1 MANTEQ
7 EFTTELRGY
16 KRSEVDEVINDLRAE
31 LIQASK
37 DRGNL
42 LAELGALKEHI
53 AAIEA
58 SSGETFSPS
67 YSGLG
72 SRLEAILRIAEE
84 QSTRIIGQADIDS
97 ERIIGNARTQ
107 AQSLREAAER
117 EAERL
122 TTDASNRAA
131 NTLDGASEQ
140 AEKLIETATEDAKR
154 LTEGAVEDAS
164 AIRGGARDF

>member
-16 KRSEVDEVINDLRAE
+16 KRSEVEDVINALRAE

-42 LAELGALKEHI
+42 LDELTTLKEHL
-53 AAIEA
+53 ALVDATGEG
-58 SSGETFSPS
+58 SSQAT

-97 ERIIGNARTQ
+97 
-107 AQSLREAAER
+107 
-117 EAERL
+117 
-122 TTDASNRAA
+122 
-131 NTLDGASEQ
+131 
-140 AEKLIETATEDAKR
+140 
-154 LTEGAVEDAS
+154 
-164 AIRGGARDF
+164 

>member
-16 KRSEVDEVINDLRAE
+16 KRSEVDEVINALRAE
-31 LIQASK
+31 LIQAAK

-42 LAELGALKEHI
+42 LDELTTLKEHL
-53 AAIEA
+53 AAVDATGEG
-58 SSGETFSPS
+58 SSQAT

-97 ERIIGNARTQ
+97 ERMISNAKLEAQNLPTQ
-107 AQSLREAAER
+107 LSAKPNGSPPMPPTVPPTLSRERRRRPRNLSHE
-117 EAERL
+117 
-122 TTDASNRAA
+122 
-131 NTLDGASEQ
+131 
-140 AEKLIETATEDAKR
+140 ATEQAKR
-154 LTEGAVEDAS
+154 LTDGPWRKPPRFA
-164 AIRGGARDF
+164 AR

>member
-42 LAELGALKEHI
+42 LDELSSLKEHV
-53 AAIEA
+53 AAVEA
-58 SSGETFSPS
+58 SSGESLSPS

-72 SRLEAILRIAEE
+72 SRLEAVLRIAEE

-97 ERIIGNARTQ
+97 ERMISSAKLE
-107 AQSLREAAER
+107 AQSLVESAER
-117 EAERL
+117 EAERV
-122 TTDASNRAA
+122 TTDATNRAA
-131 NTLDGASEQ
+131 NTLEGAQAKAEQ
-140 AEKLIETATEDAKR
+140 LIQDATEEAQR
-154 LTEGAVEDAS
+154 LTTEAVEEAS
-164 AIRGGARDF
+164 AIR